1 MVFLMQKYVVLYN
14 VVCLYRPKY
23 IDKYTHH
30 QANEL
35 AEPAGYTNKQLTDT
49 ASACEMF
56 NKTAMPFTFT
66 DLFFH
71 FRRMLMKLITTSLQR

>member
-49 ASACEMF
+49 ASAFEMF
-56 NKTAMPFTFT
+56 NKTKPFKIT

-71 FRRMLMKLITTSLQR
+71 FRRMLMKLIITSLQR